1 MSEHREYKG
10 LEIHAHAVQTA
21 DGSYMPRTVFARHIA
36 DDTRTIQQDPECDPA
51 GFATEDEAIQF
62 AMQFGIDVIDG
73 HVAGLDLS
81 NLQAV
86 DPLAPDPAPSTTA
99 GEDPRTS

>member
-10 LEIHAHAVQTA
+10 LEIHAHAFQTP

-36 DDTRTIQQDPECDPA
+36 DDTTTIQQDPECNPA

-62 AMQFGIDVIDG
+62 AMQFGLDAIDG
-73 HVAGLDLS
+73 NVPAMDLS
-81 NLQAV
+81 NLRAF
-86 DPLAPDPAPSTTA
+86 DTSAPNPAPSS
-99 GEDPRTS
+99 TSGDEPQTS